1 MNKIILHGRLT
12 RDPETRQA
20 GTSTVCKFSVA
31 ENYGKNRENA
41 NFHDCEAWNKGGE
54 FVQKYFKRGQEI
66 VIVGELQQR
75 EYDAKD
81 GTKRRATTI
90 RVEQSEFCGKA
101 SDKCEEQPIPSL
113 PNDDKLPW

>member
-54 FVQKYFKRGQEI
+54 FVQKYFKKGQEI

-75 EYDAKD
+75 EYTGQD

-90 RVEQSEFCGKA
+90 RVEQTEFCGKA
-101 SDKCEEQPIPSL
+101 SERTESNATPDE
-113 PNDDKLPW
+113 LPWN